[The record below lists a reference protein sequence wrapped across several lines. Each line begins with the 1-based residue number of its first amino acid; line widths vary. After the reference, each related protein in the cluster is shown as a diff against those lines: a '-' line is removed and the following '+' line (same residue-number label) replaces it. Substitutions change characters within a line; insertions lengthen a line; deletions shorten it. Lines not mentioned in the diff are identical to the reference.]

1 MKAHTKELA
10 GLQHGDCFLFC
21 SRANAV
27 AARLG
32 TALGDRGLLI
42 QEVPLYDKLAQR
54 LTEIGPKLVFLD
66 FTLDPLLP
74 GKLLH
79 TSDLAKTL
87 ARIAPGLPRVA
98 VGSIAEPESAIAALR
113 AGVADFIDPSGDPQ
127 EVRDVVNSVLSLSDG
142 QGNSSTM
149 PGTKRSV
156 LVLGTRPGVGASTL
170 AVHLAGLLQDR
181 LFEAARARKSTA
193 EATELPLAERVAL
206 MDLGL
211 PVGDCQLYMG
221 VNSEFSFVDAA
232 RELHRV
238 DATLLDSAM
247 VSARNGVSMLSLPKD
262 IDEMRSVSQS
272 ESLMLF
278 ERIRETFGMLIMDAG
293 GFSHPEF
300 VGGLARASNETW
312 LVTDQSVGSL
322 VSLDGQLK
330 SLDAQHVDIS
340 HLKLVVNRY
349 DERYGMTAMQIA
361 ERFGLHLA
369 GTLPYRA
376 LPLIVCGN
384 QGKLLHE
391 MSERDLY
398 IRAMTTFVDAVV
410 AEPVGVDRA
419 RNGWLAAWLPNV
431 HRRLTPM

>member
-1 MKAHTKELA
+1 MKAHTREWV

-21 SRANAV
+21 SQDSAV
-27 AARLG
+27 VARLG
-32 TALGDRGLLI
+32 SALGDRNLLT
-42 QEVPLYDKLAQR
+42 QEVPSQEKLAQR

-66 FTLDPLLP
+66 FTLDPLSP
-74 GKLLH
+74 GKLLQ

-87 ARIAPGLPRVA
+87 DRIAPGLPRVA
-98 VGSIAEPESAIAALR
+98 VGSIAQPESTIAALR
-113 AGVADFIDPSGDPQ
+113 AGVADFVDPNGDPQ

-142 QGNSSTM
+142 QNEVSTV
-149 PGTKRSV
+149 PTIKRSV
-156 LVLGTRPGVGASTL
+156 LVLGTRPGVGVSTL

-181 LFEAARARKSTA
+181 LFETARSRHSSA
-193 EATELPLAERVAL
+193 EAHELSLAERVAL

-211 PVGDCQLYMG
+211 PAGDCQLYMG
-221 VNSEFSFVDAA
+221 VDSEFSFVDAA

-238 DATLLDSAM
+238 DASSLALAM
-247 VSARNGVSMLSLPKD
+247 VRAHNGVSMLSLPKNMAE
-262 IDEMRSVSQS
+262 IRKVSQS

-300 VGGLARASNETW
+300 VAGLACAANETW

-322 VSLDGQLK
+322 ASLDAQLK
-330 SLDAQHVDIS
+330 SLDAQHVDAG

-361 ERFGLHLA
+361 ERFGLPLA
-369 GTLPYRA
+369 GTLPDRA

-398 IRAMTTFVDAVV
+398 IRAMTTLADAVLT
-410 AEPVGVDRA
+410 APVGMNRA

-431 HRRLTPM
+431 HRRLAPM